1 MCNILITGANGQLGN
16 EMRTALSESNI
27 QGNRFFTD
35 VEELDITNKLAIR
48 DFISGNKI
56 DIIVNCAAYTAVDAA
71 QDDFLSASRIN
82 INAVANI
89 ADAAKVNNAKII
101 HISTDYVF
109 DGFNYRP
116 YTEEDRTSPQS
127 IYGSTKLEG
136 EHILLSIEPE
146 SIIIRTSWLYS
157 PYGRNF
163 VKTMLKLGKEKETID
178 VVCDQIGT
186 PTYAADLAKAVTS
199 ILSSGKWLS
208 GIYHF
213 SDEGACSWY
222 DFTKSIHR
230 LAGITSCDV
239 RPVRSSE
246 YPSKVQR
253 PFYSVLDKTKI
264 KENYNIEIPHWEE
277 SLQKCIKILEQTDK

>member
-1 MCNILITGANGQLGN
+1 MFNILVTGANGQLGN
-16 EMRTALSESNI
+16 EMRTALPQNNI
-27 QGNRFFTD
+27 PGNYFFTD
-35 VEELDITNKLAIR
+35 VDELDITNKLAVR
-48 DFISGNKI
+48 NFISGNKI
-56 DIIVNCAAYTAVDAA
+56 DIIINCAAYTAVDAA

-89 ADAAKVNNAKII
+89 ADAATVNNAKII

-109 DGFNYRP
+109 DGYNYRP
-116 YTEEDRTSPQS
+116 YTEDDRTSPQS

-136 EHILLSIEPE
+136 EHILQTIAPD

-157 PYGRNF
+157 PFGKNF
-163 VKTMLKLGKEKETID
+163 VKTMLKLGREKEAVN

-186 PTYAADLAKAVTS
+186 PTYAADLAGAIAT
-199 ILSSGKWLS
+199 ILGSGKWIS

-213 SDEGACSWY
+213 SGEGACSWY

-230 LAGITSCDV
+230 IAGITSCNV
-239 RPVRSSE
+239 LPVRSSE

-264 KENYNIEIPHWEE
+264 KENYNINIPYWEE
-277 SLQKCIKILEQTDK
+277 SLQKCIRILEQTDK

>member
-1 MCNILITGANGQLGN
+1 MFNILVTGANGQLGN
-16 EMRTALSESNI
+16 EMRTALTESNVP
-27 QGNRFFTD
+27 GNCFFTD
-35 VEELDITNKLAIR
+35 VAELDITNKLAVGNFVS
-48 DFISGNKI
+48 DNKI
-56 DIIVNCAAYTAVDAA
+56 NVIVNCAAYTAVDAA

-89 ADAAKVNNAKII
+89 ADAAMANDAKII

-116 YTEEDRTSPQS
+116 YTEVDRTSPQS

-136 EHILLSIEPE
+136 EHILQAIAPE

-157 PYGRNF
+157 PYGKNF
-163 VKTMLKLGKEKETID
+163 VKTMLKLGKEKEKLN

-186 PTYAADLAKAVTS
+186 PTYAADLAKAITA
-199 ILSSGKWLS
+199 ILDSGKWIS

-230 LAGITSCDV
+230 IAGITSCDV
-239 RPVRSSE
+239 MPIRSSE

-264 KENYNIEIPHWEE
+264 KENYNINIPHWEE
-277 SLQKCIKILEQTDK
+277 SLQKCIRILEQTDK

>member
-1 MCNILITGANGQLGN
+1 MFNILVTGAHGQLGN
-16 EMRTALSESNI
+16 EMRTALCGSNI
-27 QGNRFFTD
+27 SGNYFFTD
-35 VEELDITNKLAIR
+35 VMELDITNKLAVCKFVSDNR
-48 DFISGNKI
+48 I

-82 INAVANI
+82 VNAVASI
-89 ADAAKVNNAKII
+89 ADAAVTNNAKVI

-127 IYGSTKLEG
+127 VYGTTKLEG
-136 EHILLSIEPE
+136 EHILLSIAPE

-157 PYGRNF
+157 PYGKNF
-163 VKTMLKLGKEKETID
+163 VKTMLQLGKEKNNIN

-186 PTYAADLAKAVTS
+186 PTYAADLAKAITR
-199 ILSSGKWLS
+199 IIESGKWIN

-213 SDEGACSWY
+213 SNEGACSWY
-222 DFTKSIHR
+222 DLAKSTHR
-230 LAGITSCDV
+230 IAGITSCNI
-239 RPVRSSE
+239 RPVLSSE
-246 YPSKVQR
+246 YPSKAQR

-264 KENYNIEIPHWEE
+264 KENYNISIPHWEE
-277 SLQKCIKILEQTDK
+277 SLQKCIKILEQTEK